1 MQSAADI
8 IDRIMRLRAAD
19 KIIRLTPHTAGIVEA
34 ALRAAIAPPR
44 PNHHPADALAYRI
57 DEWSEDRGKLVG
69 TLAFI
74 GDFEAAKAA
83 WLQFTKSKPNDRL
96 TWRHGTRVIQEQ
108 PWSDKFASRN
118 PRMTG

>member
-1 MQSAADI
+1 MPTPAEI
-8 IDRIMRLRAAD
+8 IDRIMRLRAAG
-19 KIIRLTPHTAGIVEA
+19 KIIRLTPYTAGIVETL
-34 ALRAAIAPPR
+34 LRAALAPPKAR
-44 PNHHPADALAYRI
+44 HPADALAYRI
-57 DEWSEDRGKLVG
+57 DEWSADGGKLVG

-108 PWSDKFASRN
+108 PWTDKFAERA
-118 PRMTG
+118 

>member
-1 MQSAADI
+1 MPTAAQI
-8 IDRIMRLRAAD
+8 LDRIMRLRTAG
-19 KIIRLTPHTAGIVEA
+19 KIIRLTPHTAGVVEA
-34 ALRAAIAPPR
+34 ALRAAMAPPEPKR
-44 PNHHPADALAYRI
+44 HPADALAYRI
-57 DEWSEDRGKLVG
+57 DEWSADGGKLVG

-108 PWSDKFASRN
+108 PWSDKF
-118 PRMTG
+118 GC